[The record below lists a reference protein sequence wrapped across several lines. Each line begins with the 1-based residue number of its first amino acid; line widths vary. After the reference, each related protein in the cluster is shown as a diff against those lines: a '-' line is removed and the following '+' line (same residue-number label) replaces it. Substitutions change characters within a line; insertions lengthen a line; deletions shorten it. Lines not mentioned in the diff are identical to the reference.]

1 MESVLQMVAVALL
14 VTARVVFAVWR
25 LSPARLKLRL
35 LDRLRPD
42 TANVW
47 GRHVAHLRKKAAAEL
62 MRGCSVCAST
72 PTHIQNHK
80 VSQKAGGT
88 R

>member
-1 MESVLQMVAVALL
+1 VESVLQGVAVALL
-14 VTARVVFAVWR
+14 VTASIVFAAWR

-35 LDRLRPD
+35 LDRLKPD
-42 TANVW
+42 TASVW
-47 GRHVAHLRKKAAAEL
+47 GRSVAHLRKGVAAQL
-62 MRGCSVCAST
+62 MHGCSACAST